1 MEIQLKGIC
10 KKLFN
15 RVPSVQQLNYFF
27 AKLNWLT
34 RLHKPMYTNVSTRL
48 WTLMVGGSVVQWS
61 ALRHSIDKSGVRN
74 QLSSVETLYFQIIIQ
89 VKYDKPSFI
98 GKEENNHKFN
108 ISIGIRFFHFN
119 FLLLSKIT
127 QLAQLLPKLSM
138 GSGQWSWLS

>member
-74 QLSSVETLYFQIIIQ
+74 
-89 VKYDKPSFI
+89 
-98 GKEENNHKFN
+98 
-108 ISIGIRFFHFN
+108 
-119 FLLLSKIT
+119 
-127 QLAQLLPKLSM
+127 
-138 GSGQWSWLS
+138 